1 MPRSIF
7 GWDLPPGCS
16 IRDIEAQ
23 AGRDPTPLEED
34 VLEQLEKHN
43 VPTEINDRIMDILD
57 NYQLS
62 LVPEDDSV
70 DGPEDLSEEG

>member
-1 MPRSIF
+1 MSRSMF

-16 IRDIEAQ
+16 MRDIEAQ
-23 AGRDPTPLEED
+23 MGRDPTQLEDD

-43 VPTEINDRIMDILD
+43 VPTDINDRIMQILD
-57 NYQLS
+57 EYQIS
-62 LVPEDDSV
+62 LEPQST

>member
-1 MPRSIF
+1 MTRSIF

-16 IRDIEAQ
+16 MQDIENQ
-23 AGRDPTPLEED
+23 AGRDPTELEDD

-43 VPTEINDRIMDILD
+43 VPTDINDRIMLILD
-57 NYQLS
+57 DYQRS
-62 LVPEDDSV
+62 LEPRSM